1 MKRFV
6 TAKENDLPAIEKC
19 LRRCEQSCIDEGI
32 SAVDV
37 RLGREQILDAVE
49 SGSLLLIKDGAMVLG
64 MAWFLHDLSKAFFPL
79 SNSERKSIDLLDE
92 YGWNGEPIIVF
103 RAFMIDPMVRNE
115 GNGRELMQ
123 ALLARFKGAS
133 FFASFSLDNPT
144 AATFYRAMGFEI
156 RLTHELEIEKE
167 TARNLAV
174 RMFKPSG
181 LCREARW

>member
-6 TAKENDLPAIEKC
+6 TAKENDLAAIEKC

-32 SAVDV
+32 SATDV
-37 RLGREQILDAVE
+37 QLGREQILDAVQ

-64 MAWFLHDLSKAFFPL
+64 MAWFLHDLTKAFFPL
-79 SNSERKSIDLLDE
+79 TSSERKSIDLLDE

-103 RAFMIDPMVRNE
+103 RLFLIDPMVRKQ

-133 FFASFSLDNPT
+133 FFTSFALDNPV
-144 AATFYRAMGFEI
+144 ATKFYRAMGFEI
-156 RLTHELEIEKE
+156 RLTRELEIEKE
-167 TARNLAV
+167 NARNLAV

-181 LCREARW
+181 LCREAKW